1 MDVAQVIFF
10 MIDIFEPLHA
20 LRTTIQ
26 YPALILT
33 SLSGSFQA
41 SNLDNIL
48 DVVGGGFLVIDH
60 LDQVDNFDTETALLS
75 KTKRIGVDI
84 ISRMLNDYLKC
95 EPLAVKAIPGFD
107 INSVSY
113 EMMGPVFDNDFGV
126 IFSFNLNN
134 YFDLSYSS

>member
-1 MDVAQVIFF
+1 
-10 MIDIFEPLHA
+10 MIDIFDPLDA

-48 DVVGGGFLVIDH
+48 DVVGGGFLIIDH
-60 LDQVDNFDTETALLS
+60 LHQLDNFPAETALLS
-75 KTKRIGVDI
+75 KTKRICVEI
-84 ISRMLNDYLKC
+84 ISRMLNDHLKC

-107 INSVSY
+107 IETVNY

-126 IFSFNLNN
+126 IYTHKLIDRLCLEYNSTIWESILG
-134 YFDLSYSS
+134 